1 MYSMYFNINRGDDTT
16 GEARLRSDWNKHLM
30 KDVIA
35 PLYALLLVKAC
46 GHLETL
52 LSNPSP
58 APLCTSSSSP
68 SSTQSNG
75 RDLALATHPTGEHSS
90 HHSSPVE
97 CSSPYSILSLFPCP
111 VPPDCWGSVPD
122 SLFPLLAD
130 QRILFSRINDGSYLS
145 LGQAILLESC
155 TNVSTF
161 LSMPS
166 LPRPSTTLNDS
177 EYGNNSGY
185 GNNVLKQQFVHH
197 LSNRTHTEL
206 DSTERLERLLLLE
219 NLPIAVVPT
228 EVYVALLASGCVC
241 DRVTPAFVRKHF
253 SLTDNMKS
261 PSHPALSSAA
271 SASADCDRIVGEKVN
286 KDTMKN
292 DNDNKKAA
300 EMEKD
305 AEKEEEEKQGSIRR
319 EETLS
324 NTIFL
329 LQYSFLDISG
339 DVRWIR
345 NNSNSGSNSNT
356 NTNTNTDRDVEKNRV
371 RGDDLQPFTS
381 LHGLC
386 ILPLEDGTLGVIQE
400 STCTPLYLVNNA
412 ERRLLQRAGKSLIVS
427 DSLLGPAV
435 CSILRDPT
443 FSEYCNVRTLTP
455 VDTLKL
461 LRTYLPRNWFESSVT
476 TVIKRESSVSDEW
489 LGWLWSYILE
499 EKSINLFEG
508 IFPLLPILSPAS
520 FTPGRY
526 LVKVS
531 KSVPVLHMS
540 FCDLPSDASD
550 ALSRLGIYVLDSAV
564 IGGSAYSSDIG
575 RLVSESSPK
584 GLIHAICVASAGESY
599 IRNILAWPQEIK
611 RAMRD
616 LLLDRVVSKI
626 DFNLL
631 TEEEKDVMFSMPVWE
646 RYLSGVFSPTN
657 SIADSSFGPLHPTQT
672 LGSKI
677 LDPNFCMQIPP
688 RNVDVAFFGINT
700 LVLRNDQDR
709 FLYLK
714 IGLIEPSKG

>member
-1 MYSMYFNINRGDDTT
+1 M
-16 GEARLRSDWNKHLM
+16 
-30 KDVIA
+30 
-35 PLYALLLVKAC
+35 
-46 GHLETL
+46 
-52 LSNPSP
+52 
-58 APLCTSSSSP
+58 
-68 SSTQSNG
+68 
-75 RDLALATHPTGEHSS
+75 
-90 HHSSPVE
+90 
-97 CSSPYSILSLFPCP
+97 
-111 VPPDCWGSVPD
+111 
-122 SLFPLLAD
+122 
-130 QRILFSRINDGSYLS
+130 
-145 LGQAILLESC
+145 
-155 TNVSTF
+155 
-161 LSMPS
+161 
-166 LPRPSTTLNDS
+166 
-177 EYGNNSGY
+177 
-185 GNNVLKQQFVHH
+185 
-197 LSNRTHTEL
+197 
-206 DSTERLERLLLLE
+206 
-219 NLPIAVVPT
+219 
-228 EVYVALLASGCVC
+228 
-241 DRVTPAFVRKHF
+241 
-253 SLTDNMKS
+253 
-261 PSHPALSSAA
+261 
-271 SASADCDRIVGEKVN
+271 
-286 KDTMKN
+286 
-292 DNDNKKAA
+292 
-300 EMEKD
+300 
-305 AEKEEEEKQGSIRR
+305 
-319 EETLS
+319 
-324 NTIFL
+324 
-329 LQYSFLDISG
+329 
-339 DVRWIR
+339 
-345 NNSNSGSNSNT
+345 
-356 NTNTNTDRDVEKNRV
+356 
-371 RGDDLQPFTS
+371 
-381 LHGLC
+381 
-386 ILPLEDGTLGVIQE
+386 
-400 STCTPLYLVNNA
+400 
-412 ERRLLQRAGKSLIVS
+412 
-427 DSLLGPAV
+427 

-443 FSEYCNVRTLTP
+443 FSEYCNVRALTP

-616 LLLDRVVSKI
+616 LLLDRVISKI